1 MLLFYP
7 FFLCFELCCVFG
19 CANLLFVCPFQNYAN
34 VNSHPQALMK
44 IAKQHF
50 LLPFCAW
57 DSVFSS
63 HRLVFMFICFLLVIF
78 LVSYSPSS
86 FILHLQNTNETIF
99 IFSPLSLE
107 SFYVVFYF
115 LCVDG
120 IYADLG
126 KIVNAF
132 CLTDSFQHFIEPL
145 CWNWIMESRWVVC
158 YVA

>member
-1 MLLFYP
+1 
-7 FFLCFELCCVFG
+7 
-19 CANLLFVCPFQNYAN
+19 
-34 VNSHPQALMK
+34 
-44 IAKQHF
+44 
-50 LLPFCAW
+50 
-57 DSVFSS
+57 
-63 HRLVFMFICFLLVIF
+63 
-78 LVSYSPSS
+78 
-86 FILHLQNTNETIF
+86 
-99 IFSPLSLE
+99 
-107 SFYVVFYF
+107 